1 MRAVATGLRGRRG
14 TTWAVGAFVAA
25 ALALPA
31 GARAASI
38 SAQDI
43 TSLQTVAAAA
53 CTSAS
58 TCYAVGTDASTG
70 NPAVVTITN
79 GTPSATPSDFGDTN
93 FEPDGI
99 ACPNASQC
107 VVVGDDTDQTTGNAV
122 GAVATVTNGVAPN
135 TTQEVSSASELYAIG
150 CASYGYCIVAG
161 QDQSG
166 VYGTVEVAGGAPS
179 ASVQD
184 FADQNFE
191 PAAVACPSSTT
202 CLVAGQDGTSGDGAV
217 FAVTGGTPAQTVQDA
232 SQTAELTAIACWSS
246 GGCTAGGAA
255 NGGTD
260 DDGDPI
266 TIPSVTALSSGGAA
280 GSTWTY
286 SADQYGGMEAAACT
300 PGSTCVAIG
309 DDDNGDDFAVPVSNG
324 KAGAQEVLTPD
335 ASIGPLDFDSLSCPS
350 ASTCIAVGQ
359 DESEDPVVAEI
370 PVPAYQSQAPATGTG
385 GGGSSGSGTSGSH
398 KRTATRLLIGVSWTA
413 ARPIRHLKVSVRCE
427 NAITRGGIDGLR
439 VRLEDRRAG
448 SRTWHVA
455 GSALTRRIGRD
466 RGEARLSVAAPRS
479 GVRTQYRAV
488 LTRTS
493 TYGGSTSTTKT
504 VLIGSGA

>member
-14 TTWAVGAFVAA
+14 TTWAVGAFLAA

-43 TSLQTVAAAA
+43 SSLQTVAAAA

-79 GTPSATPSDFGDTN
+79 GTPSATPADFADTN

-122 GAVATVTNGVAPN
+122 GAVATVTNGSPGA
-135 TTQEVSSASELYAIG
+135 TQEVSSASQLYSIG

-166 VYGTVEVAGGAPS
+166 GYGTVAVSSGTPS
-179 ASVQD
+179 ASGVSD
-184 FADQNFE
+184 FSDQNFE
-191 PAAVACPSSTT
+191 PAAVACPSGNT

-217 FAVTGGTPAQTVQDA
+217 SVVTGGVPASGVQDA

-246 GGCTAGGAA
+246 SGCTAGGAA

-266 TIPSVTALSSGGAA
+266 TIPSVTALSSGGVA

-309 DDDNGDDFAVPVSNG
+309 DDDNGDDFAAPISNG

-370 PVPAYQSQAPATGTG
+370 PVPAYQSQAPATGNGG
-385 GGGSSGSGTSGSH
+385 GGGSSGSSGSH

-413 ARPIRHLKVSVRCE
+413 ARPIRHLKVTVRCE
-427 NAITRGGIDGLR
+427 SAVTKGGIDGLR

-448 SRTWHVA
+448 ARTWHVV
-455 GSALTRRIGRD
+455 GSALTRRVGRD
-466 RGEARLSVAAPRS
+466 RGEARLSVAAPRT

-488 LTRTS
+488 LTKTS

-504 VLIGSGA
+504 VLLGSGA